1 MTVLLLG
8 DSNLAVLQDQH
19 PDLVP
24 LAFGTDIE
32 SRAGVVGPRPATGL
46 AGGAWSGSLR
56 GQVGDRD
63 PAAYDAV
70 VLSIGSSD
78 SYPAFAS
85 SPELFRENVSRE
97 MERGGRWVALVPPGL
112 ARASEPFDTG
122 EVNALIKEYAAVLAE
137 LVTKHGGTTVEVRA
151 VTDRL
156 GPAAFDPDGMH
167 LSRAAYEAL
176 VPQIA
181 EALDTVSR

>member
-8 DSNLAVLQDQH
+8 VSNLVLLQNQH

-24 LAFGTDIE
+24 LAFGADVDVE
-32 SRAGVVGPRPATGL
+32 SRAV
-46 AGGAWSGSLR
+46 GGAWSGSLR
-56 GQVGDRD
+56 SQVGDRN

-78 SYPAFAS
+78 SHPDYSS
-85 SPELFRENVSRE
+85 SPDLFRENVTRE
-97 MERGGRWVALVPPGL
+97 LERGGRWVALVPPAV
-112 ARASEPFDTG
+112 ARAHGPFDTG

-137 LVTKHGGTTVEVRA
+137 LVTTHGGTAIEVRT

-156 GPAAFDPDGMH
+156 GPAAFDPDGRH
-167 LSRAAYEAL
+167 LSRASYEAL

-181 EALDTVSR
+181 AALDTIRR

>member
-1 MTVLLLG
+1 MTILLLG
-8 DSNLAVLQDQH
+8 DSNLVVLQEQY

-24 LAFGTDIE
+24 LAFGGDIE
-32 SRAGVVGPRPATGL
+32 SRAV
-46 AGGAWSGSLR
+46 GGAWSGSLR

-63 PAAYDAV
+63 PESYDAV

-78 SYPAFAS
+78 SHPPYGS
-85 SPELFRENVSRE
+85 SLDLFRENVTRE
-97 MERGGRWVALVPPGL
+97 LERGGRWVALVPPGL
-112 ARASEPFDTG
+112 VRALEPYDTA
-122 EVNALIKEYAAVLAE
+122 EINVLIREYAEALAE
-137 LVTKHGGTTVEVRA
+137 LVTAAGGTAIRVRE

-167 LSRAAYEAL
+167 LSRAAYEGL

-181 EALDTVSR
+181 EVLAPVSHPVQSLGTR

>member
-8 DSNLAVLQDQH
+8 DSGLAMLLDRY

-24 LAFGTDIE
+24 LAFGDDVE
-32 SRAGVVGPRPATGL
+32 CRAV
-46 AGGAWSGSLR
+46 GGAWSGSLR

-63 PAAYDAV
+63 PVSYDAV
-70 VLSIGSSD
+70 VLSAGTSD
-78 SYPAFAS
+78 NHPAFS
-85 SPELFRENVSRE
+85 GSPALFRENVARE
-97 MERGGRWVALVPPGL
+97 LGRGGRWVVLVPPGL
-112 ARASEPFDTG
+112 ARAPEPFDTA
-122 EVNALIKEYAAVLAE
+122 EVNGLIGEYAEALAE
-137 LVTKHGGTTVEVRA
+137 LVAAAGGTAIRVRA

-176 VPQIA
+176 VPEIA
-181 EALDTVSR
+181 EALAPALAPALPVGPGA